1 MYTPWIHFCVSRC
14 VTSILCSVTSKA
26 LYCITEEGWYG
37 IQTKYTVKPLPSELS
52 VKVEQELTH
61 MKHVRNEAG
70 QKYQKRMYILREHRE
85 ENSQVTVSFKWKH
98 LGNELCS
105 VQIVKVGVRHR
116 FLDRRKEGAPGTCY
130 SLFIQ
135 VIAIVIK
142 ITMAYNQYF
151 LPGGLGQMSREERK
165 PWILTQVVWD
175 TYSDVGTFAIIPG
188 NFDVSQPLAGY
199 PKLFG
204 NHLGI

>member
-1 MYTPWIHFCVSRC
+1 M
-14 VTSILCSVTSKA
+14 
-26 LYCITEEGWYG
+26 
-37 IQTKYTVKPLPSELS
+37 
-52 VKVEQELTH
+52 
-61 MKHVRNEAG
+61 
-70 QKYQKRMYILREHRE
+70 
-85 ENSQVTVSFKWKH
+85 
-98 LGNELCS
+98 
-105 VQIVKVGVRHR
+105 GVRHR

-142 ITMAYNQYF
+142 IAMAYNHYF